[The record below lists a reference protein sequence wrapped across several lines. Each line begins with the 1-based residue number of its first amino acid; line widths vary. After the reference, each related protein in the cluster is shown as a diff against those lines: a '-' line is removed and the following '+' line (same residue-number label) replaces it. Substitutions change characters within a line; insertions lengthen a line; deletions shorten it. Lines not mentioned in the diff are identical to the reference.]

1 MRGLAILATVLFL
14 MAGIVGGCAGIA
26 PPKQVR
32 LHNTE
37 QSGDITNSRKNSE
50 MPLRVAVSSILSP
63 RETLT
68 VYQPLL
74 EYLEAKLGQQVVLLQ
89 RKTYKEVN
97 ELLSTGN
104 ADMAFVCSGNYAAG
118 SLQFGMELL
127 VVPQVNGQHTY
138 QSYIIAG
145 KDIQAKSLAELQGRS
160 FAFTDPL
167 SFSGRIAPVYMI
179 VSQGLNIEH
188 FFGRTFFTYSH
199 DNSIKA
205 VNDGI
210 VDAAAVD
217 SMIFDQTVAQNPNLV
232 NTIKIIDRSIVVG
245 TPPVVVNPR
254 LQEAQKERLRQLLL
268 SIHEDPSG
276 QKALVALH
284 YDQFVTPEETR
295 YTVLKQMWLTVQE
308 KL

>member
-1 MRGLAILATVLFL
+1 MRGIAILATVLFF
-14 MAGIVGGCAGIA
+14 MAGIVGGCAGIG

-32 LHNTE
+32 LQNTE
-37 QSGDITNSRKNSE
+37 PTGDTTNSTRNRE

-97 ELLSTGN
+97 EILSTGN
-104 ADMAFVCSGNYAAG
+104 ADIAFVCSGNYAA
-118 SLQFGMELL
+118 SSQQFGMELL
-127 VVPQVNGQHTY
+127 VVPQVNGQHSY
-138 QSYIIAG
+138 QSYIIAQ
-145 KDIQAKSLAELQGRS
+145 KDISAQSLADLKGRS

-199 DNSIKA
+199 DNSITA

-210 VDAAAVD
+210 VEAAAVD
-217 SMIFDQTVAQNPNLV
+217 SMIFDQTVALNPNLA
-232 NTIKIIDRSIVVG
+232 NTIKIIDRSIAVG
-245 TPPVVVNPR
+245 TPPVVANPK
-254 LQEAQKERLRQLLL
+254 LPEAQKERLRQLLL

-276 QKALVALH
+276 QKALAALH
-284 YDQFVTPEETR
+284 YDKFVTPEETR
-295 YTVLKQMWLTVQE
+295 YTALKQIWLTVQE